1 VFLPMKHILYFYFYI
16 ASYQSINSMLVLLFV
31 FSVEYS
37 GITALGPPKKRVK
50 PSAEA
55 EILLR
60 KLFFTI

>member
-1 VFLPMKHILYFYFYI
+1 
-16 ASYQSINSMLVLLFV
+16 MLVLLFV